1 MQIGTTKIGTNLKQN
16 VSCIYNVCNSLK
28 KMDNMTKITIGTM
41 SFSSRDAKFPTMIAN
56 KYGLSTESIHKLNG
70 QDTRQ
75 SLSKQKSKI
84 KIANQE
90 GKRIRMMQQPNDKGA
105 VFAVWTNKELD
116 VFGFYKVI
124 LDDDV
129 VKLITFGEKAY
140 KLF

>member
-1 MQIGTTKIGTNLKQN
+1 
-16 VSCIYNVCNSLK
+16 
-28 KMDNMTKITIGTM
+28 MTKITIGTM

-90 GKRIRMMQQPNDKGA
+90 GKRIRMMQQPNDKGP

-116 VFGFYKVI
+116 VFGSYKVI